1 MQFDLTEE
9 QRAIHDA
16 AFRYAEA
23 ELHPMLARMDD
34 EDWYPE
40 HLIAKLGADG
50 YCGLTAP
57 AELGGAGMDLM
68 SAGLVAEA
76 FGYWN
81 LNASFIWGPHE
92 NLCLNNILRNGNDDQ
107 IARYVPDLCA
117 GRRIGALG
125 LTEPGA
131 GSDALGSMALKAVR
145 DGDDYVLNGR
155 KMFISNGP
163 VADVVLTYAKTA
175 PERGAKGIST
185 FIVETDTPGFS
196 VAQVLRKMGWRGCP
210 TGELVFDD
218 VRVPARNLVGGE
230 NMGVGVV
237 MSGLD
242 IERAFLGLPYIGAA
256 QRCLDLSLDHAATR
270 RQFGRPIGSFQMV
283 QAQLAEMYTQIEAA
297 RTFAYRAL
305 SACDALA
312 RGEGGR
318 GEIHKL
324 CAASVLFGAE
334 MIASVTDK
342 AVQIHGGSGFIWETE
357 VNRHYR
363 NAKIASI
370 GGGTSEVRRLI
381 IAEELFRGR
390 GLKLE

>member
-1 MQFDLTEE
+1 MQFDLSAE
-9 QRAIHDA
+9 QRAIYDA

-23 ELHPMLARMDD
+23 ELHPLLARMDD
-34 EDWYPE
+34 EDWYPD
-40 HLIAKLGADG
+40 HLIARLGADG

-57 AELGGAGMDLM
+57 PDLGGAGMDLM
-68 SAGLVAEA
+68 GAGLVAEA

-81 LNASFIWGPHE
+81 LNAAFIWGPHE
-92 NLCLNNILRNGNDDQ
+92 NLCLNNILRNGTPEQ
-107 IARYVPDLCA
+107 VERFVPDLCA
-117 GRRIGALG
+117 GRKVGALG

-145 DGDDYVLNGR
+145 EGDDYVLTGR

-163 VADVVLTYAKTA
+163 VADLVLTYAKTA
-175 PERGAKGIST
+175 PERGAKGISA
-185 FIVETDTPGFS
+185 FVVETDSPGFS
-196 VAQVLRKMGWRGCP
+196 VAQTLNKMGWRGCP
-210 TGELVFDD
+210 TGELVFEG
-218 VRVPARNLVGGE
+218 VRVPARNRLGVE
-230 NMGVGVV
+230 NGGVGIV

-283 QAQLAEMYTQIEAA
+283 QAMLAEMYAQIEAA
-297 RTFAYRAL
+297 RSFAYRAL
-305 SACDALA
+305 AACDAMA

-324 CAASVLFGAE
+324 AAASCLFGAE
-334 MIASVTDK
+334 MIAFVTDR
-342 AVQIHGGSGFIWETE
+342 AVQIHGGSGFVWETE

-381 IAEELFRGR
+381 VAEELFRGR
-390 GLKLE
+390 GLRLD

>member
-1 MQFDLTEE
+1 MQFELTEA
-9 QRAIHDA
+9 QRAVHDT

-23 ELHPMLARMDD
+23 ELHPLLARMDD
-34 EDWYPE
+34 EDWFPE

-57 AELGGAGMDLM
+57 EDLGGAGMDLM

-81 LNASFIWGPHE
+81 TNAAFIWGPHE
-92 NLCLNNILRNGNDDQ
+92 NLCLNNILRNGTEDQ
-107 IARYVPDLCA
+107 IARFVPDLCA

-145 DGDDYVLNGR
+145 DGDDYLLTGR

-175 PERGAKGIST
+175 PDLGAKGISA

-196 VAQVLRKMGWRGCP
+196 VAQSLTKMGWRGCP
-210 TGELVFDD
+210 TGELVFEG
-218 VRVPARNLVGGE
+218 VRVPARNRLGAE
-230 NMGVGVV
+230 NAGVAVV

-242 IERAFLGLPYIGAA
+242 IERAFLALPYIGAA

-270 RQFGRPIGSFQMV
+270 RQFGKPIGSFQMI
-283 QAQLAEMYTQIEAA
+283 QSMLAEMATLIDAA
-297 RTFAYRAL
+297 RLTAYHAL
-305 SACDALA
+305 SACDAMA

-318 GEIHKL
+318 GAIHRI
-324 CAASVLFGAE
+324 CAGSVLFGAE
-334 MIASVTDK
+334 MIAKVTDM
-342 AVQIHGGSGFIWETE
+342 AVQIHGGAGFVWETE

-363 NAKIASI
+363 NARIASL
-370 GGGTSEVRRLI
+370 GGGTTEVRKLI
-381 IAEELFRGR
+381 IAEELFRAR
-390 GLKLE
+390 GLSLG